1 MTNDLGFRLTFH
13 VGEKK
18 IWDLFGRAA
27 SMSFNGTSL
36 PTRGDLAATK
46 DRSSGNDLLL

>member
-36 PTRGDLAATK
+36 PTRGDY
-46 DRSSGNDLLL
+46 